1 MEAEMQSLGKVLLT
15 GAAVVVL
22 WKVMVGLFAGVL
34 LLAMKVGLVLFA
46 VYFILKL
53 FNGKKDEE
61 E

>member
-1 MEAEMQSLGKVLLT
+1 MQTLGKVLLT

-22 WKVMVGLFAGVL
+22 WKVMVGLFAGL
-34 LLAMKVGLVLFA
+34 LLMAMKVGLVLLA
-46 VYFILKL
+46 VYFILKI